1 MTKKSR
7 SFIAVD
13 IFLIIMMIL
22 PLLFGITVKV
32 LTTPV
37 SEGITVSGAR
47 ILIDIPISLP
57 PPFNLFITEANIN
70 SWTVMISIFALC
82 LFLTHGIKTKA
93 DTKRQHA
100 AEWIVE
106 KCEGLVNGNMGEYF
120 SGFAPFIA
128 AIIALSAFSSLQ
140 SLLGLYPPTSDLN
153 VVGGWAILVFFLIT
167 YYKCKCGPL
176 HYLKSFTEPVP
187 LLTPMNVISE
197 LATPISMAFRHYG
210 NVISGT
216 VISTLVAAGLQGLSA
231 MIFGNLPGVL
241 GTIPFLQI
249 GLPAILSVYFDVFSG
264 CLQAY
269 IFAMLTMMYVSGGF
283 PFEEFEKR
291 KEKKKLKKLKKEDKS
306 KKAAKRQTTEVN

>member
-13 IFLIIMMIL
+13 ILLIIMMIL

-32 LTTPV
+32 LTTPA
-37 SEGITVSGAR
+37 SEGISVSGAR

-57 PPFNLFITEANIN
+57 APFDLYITEANIN
-70 SWTVMISIFALC
+70 SWTVMISLFALC

-306 KKAAKRQTTEVN
+306 KKAAIRQTTEVN

>member
-13 IFLIIMMIL
+13 ILLIIMMIL

-37 SEGITVSGAR
+37 SEGINVSGAR

-57 PPFNLFITEANIN
+57 APFDLYITEANIN
-70 SWTVMISIFALC
+70 SWTVMISLFALC

-100 AEWIVE
+100 VEWIVE

-153 VVGGWAILVFFLIT
+153 VVGGWAILVFLLIT
-167 YYKCKCGPL
+167 NSNAVRCITLKALRIPYRFL
-176 HYLKSFTEPVP
+176 HP
-187 LLTPMNVISE
+187 
-197 LATPISMAFRHYG
+197 
-210 NVISGT
+210 
-216 VISTLVAAGLQGLSA
+216 
-231 MIFGNLPGVL
+231 
-241 GTIPFLQI
+241 
-249 GLPAILSVYFDVFSG
+249 
-264 CLQAY
+264 
-269 IFAMLTMMYVSGGF
+269 
-283 PFEEFEKR
+283 
-291 KEKKKLKKLKKEDKS
+291 
-306 KKAAKRQTTEVN
+306 